1 MPMTIDVSPSCNAF
15 ETVIGLEIHAQ
26 IVSESKLFSG
36 APSQVFGRDPNSC
49 VSFLDMAMPGM
60 LPTLNQACVDQAI
73 RLGLAIS
80 GTIGLVSIM
89 DRKHY
94 FYPDNPA
101 GYQISQYQSPV
112 VQDGVLQIQGKDKAW
127 KTVRIQRIHIE
138 QDAGK
143 SMHDQ
148 DPKKSYVD
156 FNRAGVG
163 LMEIVSHP
171 DLSSPEEVID
181 YVKRLR
187 CLMRYLG
194 VCHGDMEKGQLRV
207 DANVSVRRPGGALG
221 TRVELKNMNSL
232 RFLQSALY
240 YEIDRQIGEISQGG
254 VIAQETRSYDIAS
267 GKTRPMRVKEIDYDY
282 FYFPDPD
289 LRPLVV
295 TEAHV
300 RTLAEALPETPWAKH
315 KRFVQVYGLSEYD
328 ADLLIEDMEVAG
340 YFEQVV
346 ASLSDPVWSKL
357 AANWILGEYF
367 ATLNRTHESF
377 SVTRIKAEHLAQ
389 LVAAVAD
396 KKVSNLMAK
405 EVFGV
410 MFETGQ
416 DPEGIIQQRGLSQVS
431 DQEQVQA
438 WICSVLDREGEN
450 VAAYLSGKDKLFA
463 FFVGQVMKESK
474 GKANPQFIQELL
486 AESLRGLKEKAE
498 SVEKSL
504 A

>member
-1 MPMTIDVSPSCNAF
+1 MLKKIPFF

-36 APSQVFGRDPNSC
+36 STTQVFGKDPNAC
-49 VSFLDMAMPGM
+49 VSFLDIAMPGM
-60 LPTLNQACVDQAI
+60 LPTLNQECVNQAI
-73 RLGLAIS
+73 RLGLAI
-80 GTIGLVSIM
+80 GGSIRLESIL

-101 GYQISQYQSPV
+101 GYQISQYQSPIV
-112 VQDGVLQIQGKDKAW
+112 EDGVMRIHNENKTW
-127 KTVRIQRIHIE
+127 KTIRIQRIHIE

-143 SMHDQ
+143 SLHDQ
-148 DPKKSYVD
+148 DPKQSYVD

-207 DANVSVRRPGGALG
+207 DANVSVRKPGAPLG

-232 RFLQSALY
+232 KFLQSALY
-240 YEIDRQIGEISQGG
+240 YEIDRQIAEITDGG
-254 VIAQETRSYDIAS
+254 KITQETRTYDIAS
-267 GKTRPMRVKEIDYDY
+267 GKTKTMRTKEVADDY

-289 LRPLVV
+289 LLPIIVDA
-295 TEAHV
+295 EHV
-300 RTLAEALPETPWAKH
+300 KALRDALPETPWDKH
-315 KRFVQVYGLSEYD
+315 TRFIQIYGLSDYD
-328 ADLLIEDMEVAG
+328 AELLVNDIDIAAF
-340 YFEQVV
+340 FEQTVSHLSD
-346 ASLSDPVWSKL
+346 ASLAKL
-357 AANWILGEYF
+357 AANWILGELF
-367 ATLNRTHESF
+367 ATLNRTNTDLSEL
-377 SVTRIKAEHLAQ
+377 RITPEHLAG
-389 LVAAVAD
+389 LISAVAGNQL
-396 KKVSNLMAK
+396 SNLLAK
-405 EVFGV
+405 EVFAI

-416 DPEGIIQQRGLSQVS
+416 APVIIMEQRGLTQVS
-431 DQEQVQA
+431 DHEQVQA
-438 WICSVLDREGEN
+438 WICAVLDREKDN
-450 VAAYLSGKDKLFA
+450 VQAYFSGKDKLFA

-486 AESLRGLKEKAE
+486 AQSLDALKAR
-498 SVEKSL
+498 S
-504 A
+504 